1 MSAARQQFTE
11 WKVLHS
17 KREWKENSS
26 QAKAERKQ
34 ILTNV
39 VHLSGDMILL
49 LDLAQQHR
57 NSMIRKYMSQQLD
70 LEYFHPFTN
79 SFLAV
84 YFQGKLGKQ
93 QAEWIEWDP
102 EPLKFTGSL
111 FTACCGDQLRSQT
124 GDTWRFLCWVFV
136 SDKSC
141 DTPMTVQWA
150 GGTKLAQM
158 CLCPI
163 KSPSTQHKIKS
174 PNDDN

>member
-26 QAKAERKQ
+26 LAKAERKQ

-70 LEYFHPFTN
+70 LEYFYPFTN
-79 SFLAV
+79 GFLAV

-93 QAEWIEWDP
+93 EAEWIEWDAKASGAQWQSVP
-102 EPLKFTGSL
+102 WLMWTPGW
-111 FTACCGDQLRSQT
+111 GQLQVSVL
-124 GDTWRFLCWVFV
+124 GV
-136 SDKSC
+136 SDSSC
-141 DTPMTVQWA
+141 DTPMAVQW
-150 GGTKLAQM
+150 G
-158 CLCPI
+158 
-163 KSPSTQHKIKS
+163 QHRWLS
-174 PNDDN
+174 H